1 MIKAKSQQNTVT
13 IHLAGGLGNQLFQF
27 AFGKSLINRG
37 IDVKFEFGSL
47 PTDLNKDSRPW
58 LEALV
63 LEEIVVCATSLYR
76 KIINRIFVSISIRIR
91 KLLLKFNS
99 SKGACKI
106 TKIGSIKVVHHNG
119 YLPELDES
127 LNGNIFG
134 YHQSYLWAKHARLSL
149 VEDYGNIASSYF
161 DKSLEDAPLVV
172 HVRLGDYKNNPEI
185 GVLPNE
191 YYARA
196 IDLSM
201 AESKHKSIWL
211 FSNELD
217 SAITRIPEKFQNM
230 VKILDS
236 QNDTPLATLM
246 KMRLGHGYVLANSS
260 LSWWGAFL
268 SYSDAPKVIVPK
280 PWFRLDEPP
289 RFLQPMHWEEIN
301 VDWK

>member
-1 MIKAKSQQNTVT
+1 MIKGKSKQNIVT

-47 PTDLNKDSRPW
+47 PIDLNKDRRPW

-63 LEEIVVCATSLYR
+63 LEEIVVRCTSLYR
-76 KIINRIFVSISIRIR
+76 KFINRIFISISIRIR
-91 KLLLKFNS
+91 KLILKFNS
-99 SKGACKI
+99 SKGTNKI
-106 TKIGSIKVVHHNG
+106 TKIGTMKVVHHNG

-134 YHQSYLWAKHARLSL
+134 YHQSYLWAKHARSSL

-161 DKSLEDAPLVV
+161 DKSLKDAPLVV
-172 HVRLGDYKNNPEI
+172 HIRLGDYKNKPEI

-196 IDLSM
+196 IDLAM
-201 AESKHKSIWL
+201 AGSKHKSIWL
-211 FSNELD
+211 FSNDLD
-217 SAITRIPEKFQNM
+217 SAIDRIPEKFQNM

-236 QNDTPLATLM
+236 QNDTPLVTLM

-280 PWFRLDEPP
+280 PWFRLDESP
-289 RFLQPMHWEEIN
+289 RFLQPEHWEEIN
-301 VDWK
+301 VGWK